1 MTLSFGFGTGSQSVS
16 VPEENLLGALHMNP
30 AAPERT
36 GQEAVGYAL
45 ENPIGLAR
53 LSEIVP
59 KNKKIAIVT
68 SDISRPCPSW
78 DILPPLLAE
87 LERGGVDLADVTL
100 VFGPGLSPAPDG
112 GGDAPSGRPR
122 L

>member
-1 MTLSFGFGTGSQSVS
+1 MTLSFGFGTGSQTVS
-16 VPEENLLGALHMNP
+16 VPEENLLGVLHMNP

-45 ENPIGLAR
+45 ENPIGLPR

-59 KNKKIAIVT
+59 QSKKIAIVT

-78 DILPPLLAE
+78 DILPPLLAS
-87 LERGGVDLADVTL
+87 V
-100 VFGPGLSPAPDG
+100 P
-112 GGDAPSGRPR
+112 
-122 L
+122 

>member
-16 VPEENLLGALHMNP
+16 VPEENLLGVLHMNP
-30 AAPERT
+30 AAPART

-45 ENPIGLAR
+45 ENPIGLPR

-59 KNKKIAIVT
+59 KSAKIAIVT

-78 DILPPLLAE
+78 DILTPLLAE
-87 LERGGVDLADVTL
+87 LERGGVDLDNVTL
-100 VFGPGLSPAPDG
+100 VFGLCSHRHQTEA
-112 GGDAPSGRPR
+112 
-122 L
+122 

>member
-45 ENPIGLAR
+45 ENAR
-53 LSEIVP
+53 ICRHSI
-59 KNKKIAIVT
+59 
-68 SDISRPCPSW
+68 PS
-78 DILPPLLAE
+78 
-87 LERGGVDLADVTL
+87 
-100 VFGPGLSPAPDG
+100 S
-112 GGDAPSGRPR
+112 
-122 L
+122 